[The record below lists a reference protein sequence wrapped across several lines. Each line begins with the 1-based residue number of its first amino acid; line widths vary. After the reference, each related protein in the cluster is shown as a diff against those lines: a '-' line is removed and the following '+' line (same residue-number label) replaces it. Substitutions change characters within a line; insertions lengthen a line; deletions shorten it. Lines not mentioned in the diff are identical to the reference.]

1 MIYYEYISPDNRV
14 LFNIQQMNFGNRIV
28 SSHEYDLYLIEREL
42 AEAIIEYH
50 YAENKDLITP
60 FQNSRYPQINYENIE
75 ECLQQNY
82 SNSLNEIIIVEHT
95 IDKN

>member
-42 AEAIIEYH
+42 AEMIVEY
-50 YAENKDLITP
+50 NTKDK
-60 FQNSRYPQINYENIE
+60 SQIPMMLGNDGISYND
-75 ECLQQNY
+75 LNDWL
-82 SNSLNEIIIVEHT
+82 SHMFTLNEGVIKIV
-95 IDKN
+95 KNTEQTN